1 MVGGREQEARLR
13 PAVAGLRRGRKTT
26 QQSRGISNV
35 NPRLNNVLGHNG
47 PGSDDCAITD
57 RDREYRGIRPD
68 IYPAADLRWPPEIAV
83 FSGRAAVNKEIVDKH
98 GPVRN
103 EAVVPNRYE
112 LADKRMGLNPAAF
125 TDDNSLLNFY
135 ERSDE
140 AIVTYFAAIKVDR
153 LDDRNAFTKRY
164 VNNPGLPQL
173 RLRCDDLIQLL
184 GRMLVTKSG
193 PDTKVTKGRLSYCQ
207 QRFICSR

>member
-1 MVGGREQEARLR
+1 M
-13 PAVAGLRRGRKTT
+13 
-26 QQSRGISNV
+26 
-35 NPRLNNVLGHNG
+35 
-47 PGSDDCAITD
+47 
-57 RDREYRGIRPD
+57 
-68 IYPAADLRWPPEIAV
+68 
-83 FSGRAAVNKEIVDKH
+83 
-98 GPVRN
+98 RN

-125 TDDNSLLNFY
+125 TDDNSLLYFH

-207 QRFICSR
+207 QRFICSRWSESGFLNAKSSSAYNELALAGASVTSKSLRTALASQRIGRKLAPSQ

>member
-1 MVGGREQEARLR
+1 V
-13 PAVAGLRRGRKTT
+13 
-26 QQSRGISNV
+26 S
-35 NPRLNNVLGHNG
+35 
-47 PGSDDCAITD
+47 
-57 RDREYRGIRPD
+57 
-68 IYPAADLRWPPEIAV
+68 V
-83 FSGRAAVNKEIVDKH
+83 FSSGSTVSKEIVDKH
-98 GPVRN
+98 GSVRD
-103 EAVVPNRYE
+103 EAIVADCDQ
-112 LADKRMGLNPAAF
+112 LANKCMRLDTA
-125 TDDNSLLNFY
+125 SLSNTYSFLYFH

-184 GRMLVTKSG
+184 GKMLVTKSG

-207 QRFICSR
+207 QRFICSRWSESGFLNAKSSSAYNELALAGASVTSKSLRTALASQRIGRKLAPSQ

>member
-1 MVGGREQEARLR
+1 MAPVFA
-13 PAVAGLRRGRKTT
+13 
-26 QQSRGISNV
+26 
-35 NPRLNNVLGHNG
+35 
-47 PGSDDCAITD
+47 
-57 RDREYRGIRPD
+57 
-68 IYPAADLRWPPEIAV
+68 
-83 FSGRAAVNKEIVDKH
+83 FSGRTSGIEEVVNKH
-98 GPVRN
+98 HSMGN

-125 TDDNSLLNFY
+125 TDDNSLLYFH

-153 LDDRNAFTKRY
+153 LDDRNALTKRY

-207 QRFICSR
+207 QRFICSRWSESGFLNAKSSSAYNELALAGASSQRR

>member
-1 MVGGREQEARLR
+1 MIANRCRLPKILVASR
-13 PAVAGLRRGRKTT
+13 RVAVSK
-26 QQSRGISNV
+26 QI
-35 NPRLNNVLGHNG
+35 
-47 PGSDDCAITD
+47 I
-57 RDREYRGIRPD
+57 
-68 IYPAADLRWPPEIAV
+68 
-83 FSGRAAVNKEIVDKH
+83 DKH

-125 TDDNSLLNFY
+125 TDDNSLLYFH

-173 RLRCDDLIQLL
+173 RLRCDDLIQLP

-207 QRFICSR
+207 QRFICSRWSESGFLNAKSSSAYNELALAGASSQRR